1 MKKTKRSKKSKSWGI
16 KQHRDQFYKKSKT
29 LGYRSRSAF
38 KLIELDEKFKFI
50 KNNSNLVDIGA
61 SPGGWSQVASKKI
74 QQGRLSKG
82 WTQKQLATKL
92 SIPVNV
98 INEMECGKFIHD
110 GQKLSKVKRA
120 LNIK

>member
-1 MKKTKRSKKSKSWGI
+1 MDHQDWETYIIHCKGETNGTKDKKVEKIKRNTFFDKSKKL
-16 KQHRDQFYKKSKT
+16 DQKIDEGDLKHKKIDS
-29 LGYRSRSAF
+29 
-38 KLIELDEKFKFI
+38 EL
-50 KNNSNLVDIGA
+50 
-61 SPGGWSQVASKKI
+61 SKKI

-98 INEMECGKFIHD
+98 INEMECGKFLYD
-110 GQKLSKVKRA
+110 GQKLSKVKRI